1 VWSSIRRL
9 LIGPDDRRRF
19 LDAYKAAHPRRVPV
33 AHEGPRLRPHT
44 VYLPDLGDETRNR
57 DLDRMVGEFIQR
69 LTRLIGDA

>member
-1 VWSSIRRL
+1 M
-9 LIGPDDRRRF
+9 
-19 LDAYKAAHPRRVPV
+19 PV